1 MSDVSH
7 NSEPANNHR
16 GSNWSFD
23 RILELAL
30 IAVLALVG
38 VGQLCVYRQQAAIM
52 DTQSKILRKQT
63 DVSEAAQR
71 AFVVVDGMKVVS
83 RQGDDKEFWDFVP
96 EVKNSGMTSTKN
108 LNYSNVGIHCMKL
121 PNGKDIIF
129 PEGEDPARI
138 FYAPGVQDSGAYTR
152 AIIGPQSKLRDDSM
166 IGTISKNNFATLQ
179 QAFGCSDRIA
189 ASGVFIYRDTLPDTA
204 RHITKYCY
212 ISEPGADFLALCD
225 HWNCADDECK
235 TDAESYNKGVERAF
249 RDAGKPVDPQFLAKP
264 DFP

>member
-1 MSDVSH
+1 MLAIIASRQTTIAAPIGPSTGYWNSH
-7 NSEPANNHR
+7 LSRCWPLSEWA
-16 GSNWSFD
+16 SFAFTVNKPPSWTLS
-23 RILELAL
+23 RKFCA
-30 IAVLALVG
+30 
-38 VGQLCVYRQQAAIM
+38 
-52 DTQSKILRKQT
+52 SKPTSVKRLRER
-63 DVSEAAQR
+63 SSLWY
-71 AFVVVDGMKVVS
+71 GMKVVS

-166 IGTISKNNFATLQ
+166 IGTISKNNFAALQ